1 MFTIHCQTTGVFDNL
16 SITLHRH
23 GLIQAGQQ
31 YGEQLV
37 EDFVK
42 TFVPLLIVI
51 DAFGNLPF
59 VISLSEGIT
68 RTERHKMIN
77 IAVVTAAVLGLA
89 FLFLGRW
96 ILDLLGIS
104 VGAFAVAGGL
114 ILLVLSIRYILT
126 GHIVEVIKE
135 EMVAVVPI
143 GTPLTVGP
151 ATITTLLL
159 LATQFPIYLV
169 LVSFALNIVIA
180 WMVFMLSGWFVRV
193 LGQGGIKA
201 VSKVFSL
208 LLAAIAVTMIIDG
221 LDRLGVLDI

>member
-1 MFTIHCQTTGVFDNL
+1 M
-16 SITLHRH
+16 
-23 GLIQAGQQ
+23 
-31 YGEQLV
+31 V